1 MNNKI
6 TSKTDRSGILK
17 NNFYLNPN
25 INIGSASNFSVKFND
40 DAYDDEGN
48 KIESIDLLNSNKE
61 NDDDNPFPNV
71 NYLNENT
78 NNHIGN
84 NHNYAVDL
92 RSKVKSVLRS
102 HKFHL
107 VLVILVM
114 IKIIFILYNSYH
126 LILNLIKVIIESLF
140 VACEVS
146 CLVFELKVIF
156 LERFYFIYV
165 INFKSVI
172 SHYFYVCFCQ
182 TGAYIYIS
190 HKENKLIEFK
200 F

>member
-17 NNFYLNPN
+17 NNFYMNPN

-78 NNHIGN
+78 NNHISN

-114 IKIIFILYNSYH
+114 IKMIFIINIGYH
-126 LILNLIKVIIESLF
+126 LNLNLIKVIIESLF

-172 SHYFYVCFCQ
+172 SHYFYVCFYQ
-182 TGAYIYIS
+182 TGSYLLFIS
-190 HKENKLIEFK
+190 HKENKLK
-200 F
+200 